1 MKICLINPPVQMNRR
16 LWYPVGIGYV
26 AASLINAGFDVEII
40 DVIGEDLSKN
50 EFKERLN
57 DSHADSFGIGGL
69 IMAFNNVVE
78 IAEIIREAY
87 PEAFIFAGNT
97 VGYTIPEILLN
108 NSAVEAI
115 VMGEGEI
122 TTVNLMKAIE
132 IEGKIEKVK
141 GITYQDT
148 NGDII
153 YTPPQAPIENL
164 DDLPYPAW
172 DLIPMNNYFE
182 NHGHRSYPISTVRGC
197 PFNCTFCCKTFI
209 EYKVR
214 SRSPESIIEELIE
227 VDKKFNIESF
237 KFFDDLFLYHK
248 KRAIK
253 FCELKEKSSLIDME
267 WSGSARADSIDEDF
281 MGVLKKSNCVT
292 LGFGFESASQDIL
305 NIYNKRIKVDQL
317 QNAVNIFKK
326 FKMED
331 PETSWLIGA
340 PNETKQTVGKSIEF
354 CKRNGLRYEPHFVT
368 PYPKTALYDY
378 ALEKGLIG
386 DKLEY
391 VKLVSKFGNTN
402 NLIVNLTDNFTDEE
416 LIELHKNSKY
426 FPFQPSKHI
435 GHYIYNGIKTYK
447 EDGVLNLINKA
458 IRFTPQI
465 CETLLS
471 PIRPPKREEFS
482 NEWD

>member
-1 MKICLINPPVQMNRR
+1 MQIKRCLKMKICLINPPAQMNRR
-16 LWYPVGIGYV
+16 LWYPIGIGYV
-26 AASLINAGFDVEII
+26 ASSLINAGFDVEII
-40 DVIGEDLSKN
+40 DVIGENLSKN
-50 EFKERLN
+50 EFKERLS

-78 IAEIIREAY
+78 IAEMIKEAY
-87 PEAFIFAGNT
+87 PEVFIFAGNT
-97 VGYTIPEILLN
+97 VGYTIPEILLK

-141 GITYQDT
+141 GISYQDE

-209 EYKVR
+209 DYKVR
-214 SRSPESIIEELIE
+214 SRSPESIIEELME
-227 VDKKFNIESF
+227 VNKKFNIESI
-237 KFFDDLFLYHK
+237 KFFDDLFLYNK

-253 FCELKEKSSLIDME
+253 FCELKEKSPLKDME
-267 WSGSARADSIDEDF
+267 WSGSGRADSFDEELIV
-281 MGVLKKSNCVT
+281 VLKKSNCVT
-292 LGFGFESASQDIL
+292 LGFGFESESASQDIL
-305 NIYNKRIKVDQL
+305 NIYNKRTTVDQL
-317 QNAVNIFKK
+317 QKAADLFKK
-326 FKMED
+326 FRIGD

-340 PNETKQTVGKSIEF
+340 PNETKQTVEMSIKF
-354 CKRNGLRYEPHFVT
+354 CRRNGLRYEPHFVT

-378 ALEKGLIG
+378 AREKGLIG

-391 VKLVSKFGNTN
+391 VKSVSKFGNTN
-402 NLIVNLTDNFTDEE
+402 YLIVNLTDNFTDEE
-416 LIELHKNSKY
+416 LIELHNKSKY
-426 FPFQPSKHI
+426 FLPKLSKHI
-435 GHYIYNGIKTYK
+435 IYYANNAIKTYK
-447 EDGVLNLINKA
+447 NEGMLKVINKA
-458 IRFTPQI
+458 IRFTP
-465 CETLLS
+465 
-471 PIRPPKREEFS
+471 
-482 NEWD
+482 

>member
-1 MKICLINPPVQMNRR
+1 MQIKRCLKMKICLINPPAQMNRR
-16 LWYPVGIGYV
+16 LWYPIGIGYV
-26 AASLINAGFDVEII
+26 ASSLINAGFDVEII
-40 DVIGEDLSKN
+40 DVIGENLSKN
-50 EFKERLN
+50 EFKERLS

-78 IAEIIREAY
+78 IAEMIKEAY
-87 PEAFIFAGNT
+87 PEVFIFAGNT
-97 VGYTIPEILLN
+97 VGYTIPEILLK

-141 GITYQDT
+141 GISYQDE

-209 EYKVR
+209 DYKVR
-214 SRSPESIIEELIE
+214 SRSPESIIEELME
-227 VDKKFNIESF
+227 VNKKFNIESI
-237 KFFDDLFLYHK
+237 KFFDDLFLYNK

-253 FCELKEKSSLIDME
+253 FCELKEKSPLKDME
-267 WSGSARADSIDEDF
+267 WSGSGRADSFDEELIVVF
-281 MGVLKKSNCVT
+281 KKSNCVT
-292 LGFGFESASQDIL
+292 LGFGFGFESESASQDIL
-305 NIYNKRIKVDQL
+305 NIYNKRTTVDQL
-317 QNAVNIFKK
+317 QKAADLFKK
-326 FKMED
+326 FRIGD

-340 PNETKQTVGKSIEF
+340 PNETKQTVEMSIKF
-354 CKRNGLRYEPHFVT
+354 CRRNGLRYEPHFVT

-378 ALEKGLIG
+378 AREKGLIG

-391 VKLVSKFGNTN
+391 VKSVSKFGNTN
-402 NLIVNLTDNFTDEE
+402 YLIVNLTDNFTDEE
-416 LIELHKNSKY
+416 LIELHNKSKY
-426 FPFQPSKHI
+426 FLPKLSKHI
-435 GHYIYNGIKTYK
+435 IYYANNAIKTYK
-447 EDGVLNLINKA
+447 NEGMLKVINKA
-458 IRFTPQI
+458 IRFTP
-465 CETLLS
+465 
-471 PIRPPKREEFS
+471 
-482 NEWD
+482 

>member
-1 MKICLINPPVQMNRR
+1 MKICLINPPAQMNRR
-16 LWYPVGIGYV
+16 LWYPIGIGYV
-26 AASLINAGFDVEII
+26 ASSLINAGFDVEII
-40 DVIGEDLSKN
+40 DVIGENLSKN
-50 EFKERLN
+50 EFKERLS

-78 IAEIIREAY
+78 IAEMIKEAY
-87 PEAFIFAGNT
+87 PEVFIFAGNT
-97 VGYTIPEILLN
+97 VGYTIPEILLK

-141 GITYQDT
+141 GISYQDE

-209 EYKVR
+209 DYKVR
-214 SRSPESIIEELIE
+214 SRSPESIIEELME
-227 VDKKFNIESF
+227 VNKKFNIESI
-237 KFFDDLFLYHK
+237 KFFDDLFLYNK

-253 FCELKEKSSLIDME
+253 FCELKEKSPLKDME
-267 WSGSARADSIDEDF
+267 WSGSGRADSFDEELIV
-281 MGVLKKSNCVT
+281 VLKKSNCVT
-292 LGFGFESASQDIL
+292 LGFGFESESASQDIL
-305 NIYNKRIKVDQL
+305 NIYNKRTTVDQL
-317 QNAVNIFKK
+317 QKAADLFKK
-326 FKMED
+326 FRIGD

-340 PNETKQTVGKSIEF
+340 PNETKQTVEMSIKF
-354 CKRNGLRYEPHFVT
+354 CRRNGLRYEPHFVT

-378 ALEKGLIG
+378 AREKGLIG

-391 VKLVSKFGNTN
+391 VKSVSKFGNTN
-402 NLIVNLTDNFTDEE
+402 YLIVNLTDNFTDEE
-416 LIELHKNSKY
+416 LIELHNKSKY
-426 FPFQPSKHI
+426 FLPKLSKHI
-435 GHYIYNGIKTYK
+435 IYYANNAIKTYK
-447 EDGVLNLINKA
+447 NEGMLKVINKA
-458 IRFTPQI
+458 IRFTP
-465 CETLLS
+465 
-471 PIRPPKREEFS
+471 
-482 NEWD
+482 

>member
-1 MKICLINPPVQMNRR
+1 MQIKRCLKMKICLINPPAQMNRR
-16 LWYPVGIGYV
+16 LWYPIGIGYV
-26 AASLINAGFDVEII
+26 ASSLINAGFDVEII
-40 DVIGEDLSKN
+40 DVIGENLSKN
-50 EFKERLN
+50 EFKERLS

-78 IAEIIREAY
+78 IAEMIKEAY
-87 PEAFIFAGNT
+87 PEVFIFAGNT
-97 VGYTIPEILLN
+97 VGYTIPEILLK

-141 GITYQDT
+141 GISYQDE

-209 EYKVR
+209 DYKVR
-214 SRSPESIIEELIE
+214 SRSPESIIEELME
-227 VDKKFNIESF
+227 VNKKFNIESI
-237 KFFDDLFLYHK
+237 KFFDDLFLYNK

-253 FCELKEKSSLIDME
+253 FCELKEKSPLKDME
-267 WSGSARADSIDEDF
+267 WSGSGRADSFDEELIV
-281 MGVLKKSNCVT
+281 VLKKSNCVT
-292 LGFGFESASQDIL
+292 LGFGFESESASQDIL
-305 NIYNKRIKVDQL
+305 NIYNKRTTVDQL
-317 QNAVNIFKK
+317 QKAADLFKK
-326 FKMED
+326 FRIGD

-340 PNETKQTVGKSIEF
+340 PNETKQTVEMSIKF
-354 CKRNGLRYEPHFVT
+354 CRRNGLRYEPHFVT

-378 ALEKGLIG
+378 AREKG
-386 DKLEY
+386 
-391 VKLVSKFGNTN
+391 
-402 NLIVNLTDNFTDEE
+402 
-416 LIELHKNSKY
+416 
-426 FPFQPSKHI
+426 
-435 GHYIYNGIKTYK
+435 TYW
-447 EDGVLNLINKA
+447 
-458 IRFTPQI
+458 RQT
-465 CETLLS
+465 
-471 PIRPPKREEFS
+471 
-482 NEWD
+482 